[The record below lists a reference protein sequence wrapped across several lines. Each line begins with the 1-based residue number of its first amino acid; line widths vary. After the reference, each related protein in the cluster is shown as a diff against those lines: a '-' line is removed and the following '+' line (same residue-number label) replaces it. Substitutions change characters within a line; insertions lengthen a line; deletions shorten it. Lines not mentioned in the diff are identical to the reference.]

1 MKAEG
6 GVKLESKTRM
16 ADFEA
21 HAEMIA
27 RCMGY
32 KPLEFANVYW
42 ANKELATGEALEG
55 SPVAKAM
62 IDFMDDKDRWEG
74 TNTELLSELESVA
87 VRLKINMHT
96 EKLWPKAANALSARL
111 NEVKVDLA
119 EVGITIDYIKHPRTR
134 LKKIIIGKRS
144 SASSDR
150 PQGENH
156 AQNGPKIA
164 DDHEKRSSAN
174 DITSSADR
182 RRYSRCGRSY

>member
-1 MKAEG
+1 MIRIG
-6 GVKLESKTRM
+6 GKVR
-16 ADFEA
+16 
-21 HAEMIA
+21 
-27 RCMGY
+27 
-32 KPLEFANVYW
+32 
-42 ANKELATGEALEG
+42 
-55 SPVAKAM
+55 
-62 IDFMDDKDRWEG
+62 
-74 TNTELLSELESVA
+74 NTELLSELESVA

-174 DITSSADR
+174 DITSFADDADTADADDHTDTADDDGKRSSADNKENHAQVSSDITSDERSDDANDHLPSSFPGGNSEWLLDKR
-182 RRYSRCGRSY
+182 RWDIEKQT